1 MRGKTLVELMDAREL
16 ERKRAPRQIPQAS
29 PNQSHA
35 QPQQPHAQFEPEQ
48 KERPEDRSAS
58 DRSASDRSETSGP
71 RPQQDLWSRII
82 GLRHRAW
89 CGVRRFFLVFVVL
102 LVAML
107 LHAYEPFRKR
117 AAILIGTTS
126 ASDPVRMLSVAVPLA
141 VAASVIL
148 AWAT

>member
-1 MRGKTLVELMDAREL
+1 MSFIN
-16 ERKRAPRQIPQAS
+16 RAAGPPE
-29 PNQSHA
+29 PG
-35 QPQQPHAQFEPEQ
+35 PEPERR
-48 KERPEDRSAS
+48 EE
-58 DRSASDRSETSGP
+58 RSEA

-82 GLRHRAW
+82 GMRHRAW

-141 VAASVIL
+141 VTASGSL

>member
-16 ERKRAPRQIPQAS
+16 ERKRAPRQATQSQSQQQQHQQQHPARQA
-29 PNQSHA
+29 PV
-35 QPQQPHAQFEPEQ
+35 EP
-48 KERPEDRSAS
+48 ERPEPER
-58 DRSASDRSETSGP
+58 REERSES

-82 GLRHRAW
+82 GMRHRAW

-141 VAASVIL
+141 VTASVIL

>member
-16 ERKRAPRQIPQAS
+16 ERKRAPRQATQSQSQQQHQQQQHPARQA
-29 PNQSHA
+29 PL
-35 QPQQPHAQFEPEQ
+35 EP
-48 KERPEDRSAS
+48 ERPEPER
-58 DRSASDRSETSGP
+58 REERSES

-82 GLRHRAW
+82 GMRHRAW

-141 VAASVIL
+141 VTASVIL

>member
-16 ERKRAPRQIPQAS
+16 ERKRAPRQATQSQSQQQQQQQQHPARQA
-29 PNQSHA
+29 PV
-35 QPQQPHAQFEPEQ
+35 EP
-48 KERPEDRSAS
+48 ERPEPER
-58 DRSASDRSETSGP
+58 REERSES

-82 GLRHRAW
+82 GMRHRAW

-141 VAASVIL
+141 VTASVIL

>member
-16 ERKRAPRQIPQAS
+16 ERKRAPRQATQSQSQQQQQQQQHPARQA
-29 PNQSHA
+29 PL
-35 QPQQPHAQFEPEQ
+35 EP
-48 KERPEDRSAS
+48 ERPEPER
-58 DRSASDRSETSGP
+58 REERSES

-82 GLRHRAW
+82 GMRHRAW

-141 VAASVIL
+141 VTASVIL

>member
-16 ERKRAPRQIPQAS
+16 ERKRAPRQPPQ
-29 PNQSHA
+29 NQSHA
-35 QPQQPHAQFEPEQ
+35 QYEQQQQQQPARHDLGRREP
-48 KERPEDRSAS
+48 ERPEERGDKGDRDEA
-58 DRSASDRSETSGP
+58 

-82 GLRHRAW
+82 GMRHRAW

>member
-1 MRGKTLVELMDAREL
+1 MDAREL
-16 ERKRAPRQIPQAS
+16 ERKRAPRQNPQA
-29 PNQSHA
+29 PQSQSQQQQLQQQQQQQRHA
-35 QPQQPHAQFEPEQ
+35 QLEPER
-48 KERPEDRSAS
+48 KERPEDSSGGSGGSGGS
-58 DRSASDRSETSGP
+58 DP

>member
-29 PNQSHA
+29 PNQIHEQQQQRHA
-35 QPQQPHAQFEPEQ
+35 QLEPEH
-48 KERPEDRSAS
+48 ERPERPERPAES
-58 DRSASDRSETSGP
+58 SET

-89 CGVRRFFLVFVVL
+89 CGVRRFFLVFAVL

-107 LHAYEPFRKR
+107 LHAYEPFRMR

-141 VAASVIL
+141 VTASVIL

>member
-16 ERKRAPRQIPQAS
+16 ERKRAPRQATQSQSQQQQQQQQHPARQA
-29 PNQSHA
+29 PL
-35 QPQQPHAQFEPEQ
+35 EP
-48 KERPEDRSAS
+48 ERPEPER
-58 DRSASDRSETSGP
+58 REERSES

-82 GLRHRAW
+82 GMRHRAW

-117 AAILIGTTS
+117 AAIRIGTTS

-141 VAASVIL
+141 VTASVIL

>member
-35 QPQQPHAQFEPEQ
+35 QPHQPHAQFEPEQ

-58 DRSASDRSETSGP
+58 DRSETSGP
-71 RPQQDLWSRII
+71 RPQQDMWSRII

>member
-16 ERKRAPRQIPQAS
+16 ERKRAPRQAPPS
-29 PNQSHA
+29 QSHA
-35 QPQQPHAQFEPEQ
+35 QHEQQQQQQQQQHQPPRHEQ
-48 KERPEDRSAS
+48 ERPERPEERGDK
-58 DRSASDRSETSGP
+58 SET

-82 GLRHRAW
+82 GMRHRAW

>member
-1 MRGKTLVELMDAREL
+1 MDAREL

-29 PNQSHA
+29 PNQSQQQ
-35 QPQQPHAQFEPEQ
+35 QPQQQQRHAQFEPEQ
-48 KERPEDRSAS
+48 KERPEERSGS
-58 DRSASDRSETSGP
+58 SGSTGSTDP

-89 CGVRRFFLVFVVL
+89 RGVRRFFLVFVVL

>member
-16 ERKRAPRQIPQAS
+16 ERKRAPRQATQSQSQQQQQQQQHPARQA
-29 PNQSHA
+29 PL
-35 QPQQPHAQFEPEQ
+35 EP
-48 KERPEDRSAS
+48 ERPEPER
-58 DRSASDRSETSGP
+58 REERSET

-82 GLRHRAW
+82 GMRHRAW

-141 VAASVIL
+141 VTASVIL

>member
-16 ERKRAPRQIPQAS
+16 ERKRAPRQATQSQSQQQQQQHPARQA
-29 PNQSHA
+29 PL
-35 QPQQPHAQFEPEQ
+35 EP
-48 KERPEDRSAS
+48 ERPEPER
-58 DRSASDRSETSGP
+58 REERSET

-82 GLRHRAW
+82 GMRHRAW

-141 VAASVIL
+141 VTASVIL

>member
-16 ERKRAPRQIPQAS
+16 ERKRAPRQAPQ
-29 PNQSHA
+29 NQS
-35 QPQQPHAQFEPEQ
+35 QQQQQQQHPARQALLEP
-48 KERPEDRSAS
+48 ERPEPER
-58 DRSASDRSETSGP
+58 REERSES

-82 GLRHRAW
+82 GMRHRAW

-141 VAASVIL
+141 VTASVIL